1 MSRKPDFI
9 PERLGCVKRT
19 HLTDHLV
26 FRFLESTFFNI
37 FFHRIRQIALLL
49 LLLFFSKLSKD
60 KGNDI
65 NPFEKITLNT
75 EFLLVDKYLR
85 KISKPENP

>member
-9 PERLGCVKRT
+9 PKRLGCVKRT

-26 FRFLESTFFNI
+26 FRFRVISFLTFF
-37 FFHRIRQIALLL
+37 FHKIRQIALLL
-49 LLLFFSKLSKD
+49 LLLLFSKLS